1 MSPRIGLHKAES
13 QLGFYPVGLLI
24 LFKAKVAP
32 LTFTSHDAQLYYPVI
47 APAHRRRGGP
57 RVSNPASRRVRL
69 CTSRPSEPL
78 TVSAR

>member
-13 QLGFYPVGLLI
+13 QLGFYPVGRLI
-24 LFKAKVAP
+24 LFKAKAAP
-32 LTFTSHDAQLYYPVI
+32 LSFTSQDAQLYPVI